1 MHRASRP
8 NCLFV
13 PSHSRQRGWALLRGT
28 AIAIAWAAAVG
39 SLPAGHALSAT
50 DGSAGQ
56 ARLPEL
62 VRTKHRTFSIPFRL
76 PAAQDADAAP
86 QRVIMSV
93 SKDLGGSWEAA
104 GEVAPAVGT
113 FTYQAGSDG
122 EYWFRLRAID
132 RRGRARGG
140 EGPDMRVLL
149 DAAGPRLAAR
159 VWKGVDGEILCR
171 YAAIDDSI
179 RMDSLT
185 LEYRTADAQ
194 GWKTVAAEGVL
205 SRESPAHLVGEEI
218 WWAGE
223 KVEALT
229 ARITVADSAGNQ
241 TVRQFTMEATDPNI
255 DQTALAQE
263 LGAPS
268 LPTQETPAE
277 STASRPVTQAYSA
290 TDGGRPAGGW
300 TAETAAAWSAEQ
312 PRASAAGGQ
321 TDRGSEP
328 QSVLVRRTA
337 SPAIVSSDAL
347 AAGDPTG
354 GRSLLASTSA
364 SAAASTSGSGGHA
377 LPLTAQSSGGPQPLE
392 YRGRPLQLSRSRRFS
407 WDYEL
412 PAERPNAT
420 RLRVE
425 LWSTR
430 DGGLSWQKTAVDD
443 DAQSPINVVLP
454 AAGLYGF
461 RLEIMP
467 DLPDSNSGPMPG
479 DAAESWIGI
488 DEDPPHVELLGAA
501 RLSEVENSGIVI
513 RYTSRDQLPAPKTTR
528 LLFSPNAEG
537 PWATI
542 ATEVDNQG
550 DYRWQPDRVTPAR
563 VYLRIE
569 VTDAAGNVGAVTS
582 PEPVTVSTTRVIGR
596 LGGVRTLPAT
606 P

>member
-1 MHRASRP
+1 MCRASRP
-8 NCLFV
+8 NCLSV
-13 PSHSRQRGWALLRGT
+13 PFHPRQREWTLLRGT

-39 SLPAGHALSAT
+39 SLPPFHQLSAAES
-50 DGSAGQ
+50 SAGQ
-56 ARLPEL
+56 VRLPEL

-76 PAAQDADAAP
+76 PAPQDADAAP

-132 RRGRARGG
+132 RKGRARGG

-159 VWKGVDGEILCR
+159 VWKGADGEILCR

-179 RMDSLT
+179 RMDSLR

-268 LPTQETPAE
+268 LPTQEIPAE

-312 PRASAAGGQ
+312 PRAAAAGGQ
-321 TDRGSEP
+321 TGRSSEP

-337 SPAIVSSDAL
+337 GPSAVSSDAD

-364 SAAASTSGSGGHA
+364 SGGHA
-377 LPLTAQSSGGPQPLE
+377 LPLTAQSPGGPQPLE
-392 YRGRPLQLSRSRRFS
+392 YRGRPLQLSRSRRFA

-467 DLPDSNSGPMPG
+467 DLPDGTSGPMPG

-528 LLFSPNAEG
+528 LLFSPSADG

-542 ATEVDNQG
+542 ATEADNQG
-550 DYRWQPDRVTPAR
+550 EYHWQPDRVTPAR

-569 VTDAAGNVGAVTS
+569 VADAAGNVGAVTS

-596 LGGVRTLPAT
+596 LGGVRTLPAA

>member
-1 MHRASRP
+1 MAVA
-8 NCLFV
+8 F
-13 PSHSRQRGWALLRGT
+13 ALVAGLGMLT
-28 AIAIAWAAAVG
+28 P
-39 SLPAGHALSAT
+39 LPAVAEGLAEH
-50 DGSAGQ
+50 

-86 QRVIMSV
+86 QRVVMSV
-93 SKDLGGSWEAA
+93 SKDLGGTWESA
-104 GEVAPAVGT
+104 GEVAPSAGT
-113 FTYQAGSDG
+113 FTYQAGADG

-132 RRGRARGG
+132 RKGRARGG
-140 EGPDMRVLL
+140 EGPDMRVLV

-159 VWKGVDGEILCR
+159 VWKGADGEILCR

-179 RMDSLT
+179 RMESLK
-185 LEYRTADAQ
+185 LEYRTAEAQ
-194 GWKTVAAEGVL
+194 GWKTIAAQGVL

-241 TVRQFTMEATDPNI
+241 TVRQFTMEPSDPNV

-268 LPTQETPAE
+268 LPAQAVPQE
-277 STASRPVTQAYSA
+277 SVVSRPVTQASPA
-290 TDGGRPAGGW
+290 TDGTRPAGGW
-300 TAETAAAWSAEQ
+300 KAETAAAWSAEQ
-312 PRASAAGGQ
+312 PRVPAMQA
-321 TDRGSEP
+321 DRVGEQ
-328 QSVLVRRTA
+328 QSVLVSRTGGPAMA
-337 SPAIVSSDAL
+337 ST
-347 AAGDPTG
+347 DPTG
-354 GRSLLASTSA
+354 GRSLLASTTGISSQMPSA
-364 SAAASTSGSGGHA
+364 
-377 LPLTAQSSGGPQPLE
+377 LQGGPQPLE
-392 YRGRPLQLSRSRRFS
+392 YRGKPLQLSRSRRFA
-407 WDYEL
+407 WDYEM
-412 PAERPNAT
+412 PADRPNAT

-430 DGGLSWQKTAVDD
+430 DGGLSWQKAAVDD
-443 DAQSPINVVLP
+443 DAVSPINVVLP

-461 RLEIMP
+461 RLEIVP
-467 DLPDSNSGPMPG
+467 DVPDSGTGPRPG

-488 DEDPPHVELLGAA
+488 DEDPPHVEFLGAA
-501 RLSEVENSGIVI
+501 RLSEGETSGIVI
-513 RYTSRDQLPAPKTTR
+513 RYTSRDQLPAPKTAR

-542 ATEVDNQG
+542 ATAVDNQG
-550 DYRWQPDRVTPAR
+550 EYRWQPDRATPAR

-569 VTDAAGNVGAVTS
+569 IADAAGNVGAVTS
-582 PEPVTVSTTRVIGR
+582 PEPVTVSTTRVVGR
-596 LGGVRTLPAT
+596 LGGVRTLPTT